1 MLIPILLSGG
11 SGSRLWPVS
20 RQLYPKQFLK
30 LTNPHTT
37 MLQDTLQRLK
47 GLKHDDAIVICNEEH
62 RFLAAE
68 QLRQLGVRATLILEP
83 AARNTAPAT
92 ALAALRANS
101 LSDDPLLLVLPADH
115 AIDDIPAFHNALA
128 EGQRAAEN
136 GALVTFGV
144 TPTYAES
151 GYGYIQ
157 SGAARSDAGL
167 EILDFLEKPDP
178 EAAEHFLNSG
188 GYMWNSGIFMFL
200 ASRYL
205 EELELFAPDIV
216 EACRKSLGDVES
228 DMDFLRV
235 DPEAFLQSPSESIDC
250 AVMEKTAHGAVIP
263 LDASWSDVG
272 SWSAL
277 MAVGNKGEEGN
288 IIQGDVITEDTQ
300 NCLVRS
306 ESRLVA
312 TCGVEGL
319 VVVETKDAVL
329 VADGNDTE
337 SVKSLVE
344 TLETEQRPES
354 HSHREVYRPWGM
366 YDSVDSGD
374 RYRVKRISV
383 EPGGK
388 LSVQMHHHRAEHWVV
403 VRGTARVRRG
413 NSTFL
418 VAENESTF
426 IPIGETHSLENPGVI
441 PLEVIEVQSGAYL
454 GEDDIVRL
462 EDKYGRATEL

>member
-1 MLIPILLSGG
+1 MLVPIVLAGG
-11 SGSRLWPVS
+11 SGTRLWPLS
-20 RQLYPKQFLK
+20 RQMYPKQFLN
-30 LTNPHTT
+30 LTSPNTT
-37 MLQDTLQRLK
+37 MLQATLKRLE
-47 GLKHDDAIVICNEEH
+47 GLQHDNVLVICNEEH

-83 AARNTAPAT
+83 AARNTAPAA
-92 ALAALRANS
+92 ALAALRANY
-101 LSDDPLLLVLPADH
+101 LSDDPLLIALPADH
-115 AIDDIPAFHNALA
+115 ALDDIPAFQEALTK
-128 EGQRAAEN
+128 GQRAAED

-151 GYGYIQ
+151 GYGYVRGG
-157 SGAARSDAGL
+157 SERSDAGL

-178 EAAEHFLNSG
+178 ETAQNFLDSG
-188 GYMWNSGIFMFL
+188 NYMWNSGIFMFR

-205 EELELFAPDIV
+205 EELERFAPRIV
-216 EACRKSLGDVES
+216 QACQKSFEDVKY
-228 DMDFLRV
+228 DMEFLRV
-235 DPEAFLQSPSESIDC
+235 DPEAFLQSPSQSIDY
-250 AVMEKTAHGAVIP
+250 AVMENTDHAVVVP
-263 LDASWSDVG
+263 LDANWSDVG

-277 MAVGNKGEEGN
+277 MGVGNKEKQEN
-288 IIQGDVITEDTQ
+288 ITQGDVITEDTQ

-306 ESRLVA
+306 ESRLIA
-312 TCGVEGL
+312 TCGVQGL

-329 VADGNDTE
+329 VADRNDTQ
-337 SVKSLVE
+337 SVRSLVE
-344 TLETEQRPES
+344 TLEAEKRPEA

-374 RYRVKRISV
+374 RYKVKRISV
-383 EPGGK
+383 KPGGK

-413 NSTFL
+413 DSTFL

-441 PLEVIEVQSGAYL
+441 PLEVIEVQSGGYL

-462 EDKYGRATEL
+462 EDKYGREAYS